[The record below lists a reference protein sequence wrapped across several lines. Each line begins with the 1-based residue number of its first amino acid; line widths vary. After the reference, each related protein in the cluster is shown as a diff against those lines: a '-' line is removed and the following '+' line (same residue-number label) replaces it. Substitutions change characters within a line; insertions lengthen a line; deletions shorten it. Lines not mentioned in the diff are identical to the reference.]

1 MAPRAYG
8 CWPAEVQS
16 RSQRAI
22 WSMPH
27 IRHGGCP
34 GREFRYCTACEIFN
48 RICISR
54 TLRLRGTVPGPA
66 DATFGR
72 KFRSGQCLDPRAAL
86 YRNVRECGR
95 DYLRF
100 NRSFAG
106 IMSTFFISCHVSG
119 FNGKPTDPVSKP
131 ISRPSMQLATRLYWP
146 FCKNIFSDSS
156 W

>member
-1 MAPRAYG
+1 MCLALTAAGRQRYRAVRNG
-8 CWPAEVQS
+8 
-16 RSQRAI
+16 AI

-72 KFRSGQCLDPRAAL
+72 KFSKEVSISSNWRHSFITRRGKRQWLFALWSSFLCGWPRTFRRGIRKRRCRRIWSEWRKLSERKFIQRMNDLPPGAAT
-86 YRNVRECGR
+86 
-95 DYLRF
+95 LR
-100 NRSFAG
+100 G
-106 IMSTFFISCHVSG
+106 M
-119 FNGKPTDPVSKP
+119 
-131 ISRPSMQLATRLYWP
+131 
-146 FCKNIFSDSS
+146 
-156 W
+156 